1 MISNVNSL
9 AIVTSSICKPR
20 AIVTSHR
27 SIVLTL
33 YLWTLSSSQ
42 WRCQPGRFSMVA
54 HHHDRRRIYRCV
66 LLSCCGRIEIDHSY
80 RLRWSGLCCH
90 CRHSTRG
97 AGRPG
102 HATAGPT
109 RAVPAVA
116 AGLEIRDRPV
126 ANAMRNGEGLQLIP
140 NTVARLAIIFFT
152 TWYVKIA
159 CFHNIKRCWKWPA
172 SHRLHASW
180 FSLCVAW
187 MNGFR
192 AQGTGL
198 RYYGMCKYR
207 ACDWP
212 AWDARLLSVFFGY
225 QAWSDN

>member
-1 MISNVNSL
+1 MLLRSVFMPLLFNIL
-9 AIVTSSICKPR
+9 RQYIVSQIC
-20 AIVTSHR
+20 
-27 SIVLTL
+27 LEL
-33 YLWTLSSSQ
+33 LL
-42 WRCQPGRFSMVA
+42 
-54 HHHDRRRIYRCV
+54 HH
-66 LLSCCGRIEIDHSY
+66 
-80 RLRWSGLCCH
+80 W
-90 CRHSTRG
+90 
-97 AGRPG
+97 
-102 HATAGPT
+102 TAGNRWPRT
-109 RAVPAVA
+109 LCEKSIKIKVTVRLEKMKIKSQVNNRVET
-116 AGLEIRDRPV
+116 GLEIPDRPV
-126 ANAMRNGEGLQLIP
+126 TNAMRNGEGLQLIP